1 MIIQTNTITNI
12 EINTLQDLRKLK
24 FFMENNNL
32 KINKAEIARNLNVDP
47 RTVSKY
53 LNGYEK
59 TKFRNKSYS
68 MDDYYEIIKELLSS
82 KTQVFYYR
90 RVLYQYLVDNYN
102 LKVPEMTFRYYI
114 RKHKEFDD
122 YFKRGKK
129 SNASN
134 LPVIRYETARG
145 IQAQLDW
152 KESIEFVLKD
162 NGEVIKVN
170 VMVLILSYSRLRI
183 YKLSILKTQDILIN
197 FLTESFEE
205 LSGVPKELLTDNMS
219 TVMDH
224 ARTSY
229 NAGKINSKFEAFA
242 HDFGFEVKPC
252 MAASPETKAKVES
265 PMRILDEIRAY
276 SGVLTYVELNDKL
289 SEINSRVNCSINKGT
304 GRIPVQEFE
313 KEKGSLLP
321 LPHESIR
328 NQYKIKTT
336 TVKVNSASMITYK
349 GNQYSV
355 PPKYIN
361 EKVDYQVHDLKL
373 YIYSNTKLIALH
385 NISTKKLNYESEHYK
400 QILSLNFKGKSD
412 DDIKEMAKRNL
423 DLIGE
428 IYDK

>member
-24 FFMENNNL
+24 FFMDNNNL
-32 KINKAEIARNLNVDP
+32 KINKAQIARNLNVDP

-59 TKFRNKSYS
+59 PKFRNKSYS

-162 NGEVIKVN
+162 TGEVIKVN

-205 LSGVPKELLTDNMS
+205 LSGVPQELLTDNMS

-229 NAGKINSKFEAFA
+229 NAGKTNSKFEAFA
-242 HDFGFEVKPC
+242 HDFGFKVKPC
-252 MAASPETKAKVES
+252 MVASPETI
-265 PMRILDEIRAY
+265 M
-276 SGVLTYVELNDKL
+276 
-289 SEINSRVNCSINKGT
+289 
-304 GRIPVQEFE
+304 
-313 KEKGSLLP
+313 
-321 LPHESIR
+321 
-328 NQYKIKTT
+328 
-336 TVKVNSASMITYK
+336 
-349 GNQYSV
+349 
-355 PPKYIN
+355 
-361 EKVDYQVHDLKL
+361 
-373 YIYSNTKLIALH
+373 
-385 NISTKKLNYESEHYK
+385 
-400 QILSLNFKGKSD
+400 
-412 DDIKEMAKRNL
+412 
-423 DLIGE
+423 
-428 IYDK
+428 